1 MSHNVSGDE
10 KNISSE
16 IELKRKLIDA
26 TEAVRRK
33 FDSLK
38 HSQSENKLTL
48 EKIYEPI
55 TKPLKHL
62 SDLTEESVK
71 KSTTHPMILPSSTR
85 NRSISASSGKS
96 KAAAKTSKDDDDDLH
111 VDDDYDDDDD
121 MTDDS
126 KVISMETPPL
136 TSPSSMA
143 SYSPSFSGPS
153 HYLSSAHV
161 RYLKLDKGKDKYDTK
176 YGVRIDPTDGTTTL
190 MGNAEIRF
198 SGDKIEIWRGNR
210 ELAKYNGSKELYDL
224 IFLKRP
230 TVFYKASTN
239 DVDVNAYRE
248 ILHLTNAPYKN
259 YDSQN
264 ELSGSTLKKYVEII
278 RPLMQQRH
286 QYNIPEGERAAAVV
300 DAPSSR
306 TTRAKSKHSGRGV
319 GLGSRKLFSNNRS
332 FEYVYWNRPKELV
345 DRLRLLWASKM
356 AGHTGHDNEI
366 ISILEE
372 LKEEG
377 IIN

>member
-10 KNISSE
+10 KNISGE
-16 IELKRKLIDA
+16 MELKRKLIDA
-26 TEAVRRK
+26 TEAVRKK
-33 FDSLK
+33 FDSLR
-38 HSQSENKLTL
+38 HSQSENKLAL

-62 SDLTEESVK
+62 SDLTEEAAR
-71 KSTTHPMILPSSTR
+71 KSTTHPVTLPPLAR

-96 KAAAKTSKDDDDDLH
+96 KATAKTSKDDDDDLH
-111 VDDDYDDDDD
+111 GDDDYDEDDIADD
-121 MTDDS
+121 NKTMS
-126 KVISMETPPL
+126 IIMETPPP
-136 TSPSSMA
+136 TSPSSMT
-143 SYSPSFSGPS
+143 SSPSFSGPS
-153 HYLSSAHV
+153 HYLSTAHV
-161 RYLKLDKGKDKYDTK
+161 RYLKVDKGKNKYDTK

-230 TVFYKASTN
+230 TVFFRAGIS
-239 DVDVNAYRE
+239 DVDMHTYGE

-264 ELSGSTLKKYVEII
+264 ELSGSALKKYVEII
-278 RPLMQQRH
+278 RPLMQRRH
-286 QYNIPEGERAAAVV
+286 QYDILEGESATAVV

-306 TTRAKSKHSGRGV
+306 TTRAKSKRDGRGV
-319 GLGSRKLFSNNRS
+319 GLGSRKLFSSNRS
-332 FEYVYWNRPKELV
+332 FQYVYWNRPKELV

-356 AGHTGHDNEI
+356 AGHTGHDNEM